1 MHSFY
6 PCYFITFTFLIKN
19 SVLDFFYLVDH
30 PSPDGNYKY
39 LQYNGKQLVK
49 V

>member
-6 PCYFITFTFLIKN
+6 PCYFTTSTFLIKN
-19 SVLDFFYLVDH
+19 SALVFLH
-30 PSPDGNYKY
+30 SVNTHLPDGNYRY